1 MISSNNPNLNKNDL
15 LFAAS
20 QTHFL
25 FNARFYNQIDG
36 IVMSSCLDPILPNTF
51 REYCKAKW
59 LKECN
64 FNKYE
69 FYLRYV
75 GDTQVAFG
83 KEEASL
89 H

>member
-25 FNARFYNQIDG
+25 FNKRFYNQIDG

-59 LKECN
+59 LKECKL
-64 FNKYE
+64 NKYE

-75 GDTQVAFG
+75 GDTQVDFG